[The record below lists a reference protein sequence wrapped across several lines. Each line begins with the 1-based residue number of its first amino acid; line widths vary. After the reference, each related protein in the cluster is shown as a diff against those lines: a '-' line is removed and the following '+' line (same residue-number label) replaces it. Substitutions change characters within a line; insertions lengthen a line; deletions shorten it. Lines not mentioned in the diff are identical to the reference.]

1 MKPRV
6 IVLEDEPDIAELISQ
21 ALQREG
27 CTVERFEDGLAGL
40 SAVQAKRPELLVLD
54 LMMPGMD
61 GLSVCRELRR
71 ERATRELPILIVS
84 ARSEEADVVCGLE
97 LGADDY
103 VTKPFSPR
111 VLAARAKNLLR
122 RTPSTPADPA
132 KGDRL
137 VVGEIELDLPRFEV
151 KVRGE
156 RVELTRTE
164 FRILQFLCGKPGR
177 VRARAEILEF
187 VEGGPSLDRTVD
199 VHIASLRRKLG
210 AEGELIETV
219 RGVGYRMRD

>member
-6 IVLEDEPDIAELISQ
+6 IVLEDEPDIAELIAQ

-40 SAVQAKRPELLVLD
+40 AAVQAKRPELLVLD

-71 ERATRELPILIVS
+71 ERSTRDLPILIVS

-122 RTPSTPADPA
+122 RTPSAPAEP
-132 KGDRL
+132 G
-137 VVGEIELDLPRFEV
+137 

-156 RVELTRTE
+156 RVDLTRTE

-210 AEGELIETV
+210 SEGELIETV

>member
-6 IVLEDEPDIAELISQ
+6 IVLEDEPDIAVLIAQ
-21 ALQREG
+21 ALEREG
-27 CTVERFEDGLAGL
+27 LAVERFEDGAEGL
-40 SAVQAKRPELLVLD
+40 KAVQARRPDLLVLD
-54 LMMPGMD
+54 LMIPGLD

-71 ERATRELPILIVS
+71 ERGTRDLPILIVS

-122 RTPSTPADPA
+122 RTPGNAGEA
-132 KGDRL
+132 GKGDHL
-137 VVGEIELDLPRFEV
+137 IVGNIELDLPRFEV
-151 KVRGE
+151 KVKGE
-156 RVELTRTE
+156 RVEMTRTE
-164 FRILQFLCGKPGR
+164 FRILQYLISKPGR
-177 VRARAEILEF
+177 VRARNEILEF

-210 AEGELIETV
+210 ADGDLIETV